1 MKYVGI
7 ILRCNSKYSLNKELI
22 DVINKYNVT
31 PVGIIVDFNNNYKTE
46 FKKVKK
52 LIDMCDYFIL
62 QGGSD
67 YYQIDIEIA
76 RYLYEINKPT
86 LGICLGMQTMAMAFL
101 GIMSNIENHL
111 SNKLYVHNIKINKNS
126 KLYNIIKKDNI
137 CVNSRHKSYIV
148 STNLSIS
155 SESNVIESIED
166 KNKTFYIGVQWHPES
181 IYDENNKKI
190 FDELFKN

>member
-31 PVGIIVDFNNNYKTE
+31 SIGIIVDFNNDYKTE

-76 RYLYEINKPT
+76 RYLYKIDKPT

-111 SNKLYVHNIKINKNS
+111 SDKLYVHNIKINKNS
-126 KLYNIIKKDNI
+126 KLYDIIKKDNI
-137 CVNSRHKSYIV
+137 RVNSRHKSYIV
-148 STNLSIS
+148 STDLSIS